1 MKSIK
6 SVKAF
11 LFCVAAVLTVA
22 FAVAVSKPYNA
33 VTAGAGSDAN
43 SNTISTENTAT
54 FYDISDLSES
64 VQAASEEDI
73 SNAESES
80 GISVTDISSNDDT
93 VKAQTKNA
101 ETDNTEKST
110 VKSATIAPSTT
121 KKSVAST
128 TQKETTTRKSTTTA
142 PVQAEE
148 NEQMTVYYTKTG
160 ERYHYANPCGRGTF
174 YPTTLAE
181 AKKMGL
187 TPCQKCVLH

>member
-1 MKSIK
+1 MKSMK

-11 LFCVAAVLTVA
+11 LLCVAAVLTVA

-33 VTAGAGSDAN
+33 VSVGAGSDTN
-43 SNTISTENTAT
+43 SKTVLTENTAT
-54 FYDISDLSES
+54 LYDTSDLSES
-64 VQAASEEDI
+64 VQAASQEDI

-80 GISVTDISSNDDT
+80 EMSVTDISSNDDT
-93 VKAQTKNA
+93 VNAQTKNA
-101 ETDNTEKST
+101 EAQNTEKST
-110 VKSATIAPSTT
+110 VKSPTTSTSTT
-121 KKSVAST
+121 KKSVIST
-128 TQKETTTRKSTTTA
+128 MQNETTTHKPTTTA

-160 ERYHYANPCGRGTF
+160 ERYHYANPCGRGTY
-174 YPTTLAE
+174 YPTTLSE

>member
-1 MKSIK
+1 MKSMK

-33 VTAGAGSDAN
+33 VTAGTGSDTN
-43 SNTISTENTAT
+43 SNIISTEDTAA
-54 FYDISDLSES
+54 FYDTLDLSES
-64 VQAASEEDI
+64 VQAASEENI

-93 VKAQTKNA
+93 VNAQTKNA
-101 ETDNTEKST
+101 EAQNTEKST
-110 VKSATIAPSTT
+110 VKSATSTT
-121 KKSVAST
+121 KKSVTST
-128 TQKETTTRKSTTTA
+128 TQKETTTRKPTTTV

-160 ERYHYANPCGRGTF
+160 ERYHYSNPCGRGTY
-174 YPTTLAE
+174 YPTTLSE
-181 AKKMGL
+181 AKEMGL

>member
-1 MKSIK
+1 MKSMK

-11 LFCVAAVLTVA
+11 LLCVAAVLTVA
-22 FAVAVSKPYNA
+22 FAVAVSKPYNN
-33 VTAGAGSDAN
+33 VSTGLGQNTNNPDFNTVLTEDTAN
-43 SNTISTENTAT
+43 
-54 FYDISDLSES
+54 FYDTSDLSES
-64 VQAASEEDI
+64 AQSATEEDSI
-73 SNAESES
+73 NSESENET
-80 GISVTDISSNDDT
+80 GFTVASNDE
-93 VKAQTKNA
+93 ANTKSA
-101 ETDNTEKST
+101 ATQNTEKST
-110 VKSATIAPSTT
+110 VKSATPAT
-121 KKSVAST
+121 ST
-128 TQKETTTRKSTTTA
+128 TQNETTTRKPTTTV

>member
-1 MKSIK
+1 MKSMK

-22 FAVAVSKPYNA
+22 FAVAVSKPYNN
-33 VTAGAGSDAN
+33 VSTGLGQNTYNPDFNTVLTEDTAN
-43 SNTISTENTAT
+43 
-54 FYDISDLSES
+54 FYDTSDLSES
-64 VQAASEEDI
+64 AQSATEEDSI
-73 SNAESES
+73 NSESENET
-80 GISVTDISSNDDT
+80 GFTVASNDE
-93 VKAQTKNA
+93 ANTKSA
-101 ETDNTEKST
+101 ATQNTEKST

-128 TQKETTTRKSTTTA
+128 TQKETTTRKPTTTA

-160 ERYHYANPCGRGTF
+160 ERYHYANSCGRGKY

>member
-1 MKSIK
+1 MKSMK
-6 SVKAF
+6 SVKVF

-33 VTAGAGSDAN
+33 VTADTGSDTN

-54 FYDISDLSES
+54 FYDSSDLSES

-93 VKAQTKNA
+93 VNAQTKNA
-101 ETDNTEKST
+101 ETENTEKST

-148 NEQMTVYYTKTG
+148 NEQMTVYYTQTG
-160 ERYHYANPCGRGTF
+160 ERYHYVNPCGKGTY